1 MPLRVMAI
9 WHLTK
14 NSLNIMET
22 YSNPVNINV
31 LVSYKNLK
39 KYLCCR
45 VCFKLTGVSQNLRKG
60 PVAIN

>member
-1 MPLRVMAI
+1 
-9 WHLTK
+9 
-14 NSLNIMET
+14 MET